1 MDNGNSYITIG
12 RNWYITVGR
21 NWDGVHEKP
30 CLNQWYPCKH
40 KDDWYKI
47 IKQERVENR
56 TLYKIVSYRDGK
68 DMFYGLTLAQA
79 RSVIQIDTY
88 KFRI

>member
-1 MDNGNSYITIG
+1 MENGTKMVINRDWTPGYD
-12 RNWYITVGR
+12 R
-21 NWDGVHEKP
+21 P

-40 KDDWYKI
+40 RDDWYKI
-47 IKQERVENR
+47 IKQERVENK

-68 DMFYGLTLAQA
+68 DMFFGLSLAQA

-88 KFRI
+88 KFSI